1 MKQTARKGSYMN
13 VEIAQRLAEMRRAK
27 GYSQEELAEKLG
39 LSRQAV
45 SKWERAES
53 SPDTGNIIALAKLYG
68 VTIDELLRIDDDV
81 LDDVAFESRDRAA
94 ADAQPS
100 TVRSQAAAEPAQ
112 AASAP
117 EQAPAQTQAQAAAA
131 SPVRAAAEAACPQAP
146 GCPTPPP
153 GFVPPEYGAP
163 HGAGPAAQPQPPHA
177 AYQQA
182 AYQHPASPVQAEAA
196 YQQAANQPQ
205 PQTPGCPPAAPQKRK
220 HGPWTTF
227 PYPILC
233 VIVFLLAG
241 FFLSAWHPAWVV
253 FLTIPLYYWIA
264 NVIENDPVYRERT
277 ER

>member
-1 MKQTARKGSYMN
+1 MN

-68 VTIDELLRIDDDV
+68 VTIDELLRVDEDV

-112 AASAP
+112 TASAP

>member
-1 MKQTARKGSYMN
+1 M
-13 VEIAQRLAEMRRAK
+13 
-27 GYSQEELAEKLG
+27 
-39 LSRQAV
+39 
-45 SKWERAES
+45 
-53 SPDTGNIIALAKLYG
+53 
-68 VTIDELLRIDDDV
+68 
-81 LDDVAFESRDRAA
+81 
-94 ADAQPS
+94 
-100 TVRSQAAAEPAQ
+100 
-112 AASAP
+112 
-117 EQAPAQTQAQAAAA
+117 
-131 SPVRAAAEAACPQAP
+131 
-146 GCPTPPP
+146 
-153 GFVPPEYGAP
+153 PPEYGAP

>member
-1 MKQTARKGSYMN
+1 MPAGPW
-13 VEIAQRLAEMRRAK
+13 V
-27 GYSQEELAEKLG
+27 
-39 LSRQAV
+39 
-45 SKWERAES
+45 
-53 SPDTGNIIALAKLYG
+53 PDAAPG
-68 VTIDELLRIDDDV
+68 V
-81 LDDVAFESRDRAA
+81 RAA
-94 ADAQPS
+94 GIRGAPWRGA
-100 TVRSQAAAEPAQ
+100 RSP
-112 AASAP
+112 
-117 EQAPAQTQAQAAAA
+117 AAAA
-131 SPVRAAAEAACPQAP
+131 ACRL
-146 GCPTPPP
+146 
-153 GFVPPEYGAP
+153 
-163 HGAGPAAQPQPPHA
+163 
-177 AYQQA
+177 
-182 AYQHPASPVQAEAA
+182 PASGLPTSRFPVQAEAA

>member
-81 LDDVAFESRDRAA
+81 ADDVAFESRDRASS
-94 ADAQPS
+94 ADAQA
-100 TVRSQAAAEPAQ
+100 QAAAEPAQ

-146 GCPTPPP
+146 GCPPQAPP

-163 HGAGPAAQPQPPHA
+163 HGAGSAAQPQPPHT

-196 YQQAANQPQ
+196 YQQAASQSQPQ
-205 PQTPGCPPAAPQKRK
+205 APGCPPAAPQKRK